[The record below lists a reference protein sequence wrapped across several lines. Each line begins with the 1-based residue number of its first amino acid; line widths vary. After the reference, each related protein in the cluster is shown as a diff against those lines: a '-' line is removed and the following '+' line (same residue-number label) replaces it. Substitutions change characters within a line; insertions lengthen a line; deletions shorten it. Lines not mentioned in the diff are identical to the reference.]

1 MSDDL
6 KKWKSIEER
15 LRRGERELDSL
26 KREMK
31 SNSLQEC
38 GKLEVSDVCEDNDFF
53 VIRKKKTVAKSHFR
67 LKTFLGVGV
76 LSPRRTGSSWPKN
89 ALNPV

>member
-31 SNSLQEC
+31 EQLLAGMREA
-38 GKLEVSDVCEDNDFF
+38 
-53 VIRKKKTVAKSHFR
+53 R
-67 LKTFLGVGV
+67 GVGC
-76 LSPRRTGSSWPKN
+76 LRR
-89 ALNPV
+89 